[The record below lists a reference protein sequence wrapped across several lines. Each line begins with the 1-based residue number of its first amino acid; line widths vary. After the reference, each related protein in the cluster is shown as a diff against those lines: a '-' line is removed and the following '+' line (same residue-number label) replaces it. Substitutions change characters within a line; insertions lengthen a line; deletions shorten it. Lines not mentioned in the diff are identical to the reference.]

1 MCSESEV
8 TEDDG
13 NFLKCINFQLDIVQE
28 LQFVNNLLTLIA
40 DTSYASTG
48 GRISS
53 SSMTS
58 SVMLFILALLL
69 SRR

>member
-13 NFLKCINFQLDIVQE
+13 NFIKRINFQLDIVQE
-28 LQFVNNLLTLIA
+28 LQFVNNLLTFIA

>member
-1 MCSESEV
+1 MRTESKAIK
-8 TEDDG
+8 DDG
-13 NFLKCINFQLDIVQE
+13 NLPKCVKFQPDIAQE

-58 SVMLFILALLL
+58 SVMLFILALML